1 MACVRAIPLFVF
13 SGDSIMA
20 GRFHYGGQALIEGVM
35 MRGQKNLAT
44 ALRLPDGQLETTH
57 KPIPSIY
64 TGRFRKAPFFRGIL
78 VLLETLII
86 GTQALLYSAE
96 RASAGEEGQELP
108 RAALIL
114 AVVVSLS
121 LGIALF
127 FVTPHLILRSF
138 DPYIAS
144 DLVSNVLEGIVRV
157 LIFATYVALI
167 GLMPDV
173 RRVFAYHGAEHR
185 VINAYEAG
193 IPLTPAAVQS
203 YSTSHARCG
212 TSFIFV
218 VLVVSIVVL
227 ALLGRPPILIGILS
241 RLLLLPLIAAA
252 SYEIIKW
259 SADRQNSFVVR
270 LLTLPGLL
278 LQKLVT
284 RQPDEAQIETA
295 IAALKLVLQEQDTPA
310 TTVPEPSPITG
321 TT

>member
-1 MACVRAIPLFVF
+1 
-13 SGDSIMA
+13 MA

-35 MRGQKNLAT
+35 MRGRTTLAM
-44 ALRLPDGQLETTH
+44 ALRLPNGQIETKD
-57 KPIPSIY
+57 KPIPSLY
-64 TGRFRKAPFFRGIL
+64 TGRFRKVPLIRGVLI
-78 VLLETLII
+78 LLETLII

-96 RASAGEEGQELP
+96 KAATGEDGEELP
-108 RAALIL
+108 KGALIL
-114 AVVVSLS
+114 AVAGSLTFS
-121 LGIALF
+121 VALF
-127 FVTPHLILRSF
+127 FVAPLVISRSL
-138 DPYIAS
+138 DAYIAS
-144 DLVSNVLEGIVRV
+144 DLTSNILEGGIRI
-157 LIFATYVALI
+157 LLFISYVALI

-185 VINAYEAG
+185 VINAYEAD
-193 IPLTPAAVQS
+193 IPLTPEAVRN

-218 VLVVSIVVL
+218 VLVVSILVL

-259 SADRQNSFVVR
+259 SADRQNNLLVR
-270 LLTLPGLL
+270 LFTLPGLT

-284 RQPDEAQIETA
+284 RQPDEGQVEAA
-295 IAALKLVLQEQDTPA
+295 IAALQLVLDEQ
-310 TTVPEPSPITG
+310 PEPRIE